1 MNAPPNAQMRTA
13 PPGEGAAAKDKD
25 HSDRHQDKPLL
36 AEWQGELQRRL
47 ARARVLVSLG
57 LPDPG
62 FDLLAY
68 EIMRLRAVAS
78 SMRRAS

>member
-1 MNAPPNAQMRTA
+1 MRPQPNAQLRTA

-25 HSDRHQDKPLL
+25 HSDRHQDKALL

-57 LPDPG
+57 LRDPG
-62 FDLLAY
+62 FDLLAI
-68 EIMRLRAVAS
+68 EIMRLKAAS
-78 SMRRAS
+78 SKRRAAA